1 LVSTQAR
8 RSSEAM
14 ANVLATFAQF
24 ERRLI
29 AERTKA
35 ALAVKKA
42 QGVRLGR
49 PASIPEELAK
59 RIVSMR
65 ERGLTLQAI
74 CDALNAERI
83 PTPRGGAFWRPTSL
97 RAVLAT

>member
-1 LVSTQAR
+1 
-8 RSSEAM
+8 
-14 ANVLATFAQF
+14 
-24 ERRLI
+24 
-29 AERTKA
+29 
-35 ALAVKKA
+35 
-42 QGVRLGR
+42 
-49 PASIPEELAK
+49 
-59 RIVSMR
+59 MR